1 MGYLQ
6 YSVFVGG
13 GGFALATIIWAIR
26 SLFLANAFG
35 TALSSLRDRAPLR
48 VSRPSGLQSHFAG
61 EI

>member
-1 MGYLQ
+1 MIQ

-13 GGFALATIIWAIR
+13 GGFALATIIWAMR
-26 SLFLANAFG
+26 KLFLANAFG

-48 VSRPSGLQSHFAG
+48 VSRPSGPQSTFAK